1 MLFLLSPSIF
11 IINNLYV
18 DVAMSSVAE
27 RQKVDDF
34 RLDRDQITTV
44 KVLGSGNFSQVSKA
58 VYKPLNSE
66 VAVKSLKGTLHFSY
80 HFYISLGRTKIKW
93 KSGKALSYFTNLF
106 ISF

>member
-80 HFYISLGRTKIKW
+80 HFYIFL
-93 KSGKALSYFTNLF
+93 
-106 ISF
+106 

>member
-1 MLFLLSPSIF
+1 M
-11 IINNLYV
+11 
-18 DVAMSSVAE
+18 
-27 RQKVDDF
+27 DDF

-80 HFYISLGRTKIKW
+80 HFYISL
-93 KSGKALSYFTNLF
+93 
-106 ISF
+106 